1 MNRPA
6 EGWRRYVQLWR
17 RPADDEI
24 DDELAFHLQMRAEEY
39 VAAGMRPEQA
49 REEARRRLGDLDA
62 ARRSCRAIA
71 GRRHARSRRRE
82 WRLGLGQ
89 DLRFAARSLWRTPG
103 LTLAIVV
110 TLALGIG
117 ANSAI
122 FSVVNGVLLRP
133 LPFAQPSRLVT
144 VFDIYLGLDLPHSAL
159 SEPELLDVERQPAF
173 SAVAGYRAARRTLS
187 GAGEPERLQAVLV
200 TANFAQVLG
209 VAPARGRFIAADEA
223 EPGGAAVAVLSD
235 GLWRGRFGADPAV
248 VGRTVQ
254 LDGVPTTVVGIMP
267 PGFVFAGAELFA
279 PAVIDRAAPAP
290 RTAHYLSAVARLR
303 PVTTLE
309 AARSQAASLT
319 RRLVADNPDAYAG
332 AGFSFGLEP
341 ATDTVVGSV
350 RPALLTLL
358 GAVALLLI
366 VACANVANLLL
377 VRAESRRRELAVRS
391 ALGAGRGRLVRQFLA
406 EGVLLA
412 LGGGGLGLALAWAGV
427 PALLALSPA
436 SLPRHE
442 DIAVDPVVAAATL
455 ALALATGLMFGLVPA
470 LQATGVH
477 AGAAL
482 REGGGR
488 GDSRRRGWVR
498 RGLVAVEVALAVVLV
513 AGSGLLLRSFWH
525 LRRIDVGFRSDHV
538 LALDLALPES
548 RYADTASAVG
558 FYRALE
564 ERLRALPGVAA
575 VGGTSHLPLTGA
587 VGNWDIEI
595 EGRSQR
601 PGDPA
606 PSPNVNMAT
615 PGYYRALR
623 IPMARGRA
631 FDETDD
637 ERAPPVVIVN
647 ETMAR
652 TLWPDE
658 DPVGRRFRVTGDST
672 EWMTVVGVAGDTRSW
687 GLATAPRAEYTLP
700 VYQLPT
706 ALRTVR
712 RTLTMVI
719 RSAGDPRALAAP
731 AREIVAALDRDLAV
745 ANLRPLDQVVA
756 ESIGE
761 RRLTLMLLGLFGGVA
776 LLLALVGI
784 YGVTAYGVS
793 QRTREMGIRLALG
806 AAPGAVR
813 WLVLGEGLRLAGLG
827 LVAGLG
833 LALAGGRVLRSQLYG
848 VGSADPA
855 TYLALSIVLLLVAAA
870 ATWIPARRA
879 TRVDPAIALRAE

>member
-1 MNRPA
+1 MSRPA
-6 EGWRRYVQLWR
+6 AGWRRYVQIWR

-24 DDELAFHLQMRAEEY
+24 DDELAFHLQMRTEEY
-39 VAAGMRPEQA
+39 VAAGMPPQQA
-49 REEARRRLGDLDA
+49 REEAHRRLGDLDA

-71 GRRHARSRRRE
+71 GRRDARLRRRE

-89 DLRFAARSLWRTPG
+89 DLRFAARSLRRTPG
-103 LTLAIVV
+103 LTLAIVL

-133 LPFAQPSRLVT
+133 LPFAEPDRLVT

-159 SEPELLDVERQPAF
+159 SEPELLDVERLPGF
-173 SAVAGYRAARRTLS
+173 SAVAGYRAARRTLT
-187 GAGEPERLQAVLV
+187 GAGDPERLPALLV
-200 TANFAQVLG
+200 TGNFAQVLG

-223 EPGGAAVAVLSD
+223 GPGGPAVAVLSD
-235 GLWRGRFGADPAV
+235 GLWRRRFAADPAV
-248 VGRTVQ
+248 VGRSVQ

-267 PGFVFAGAELFA
+267 RGFVFEGAELFV
-279 PAVIDRAAPAP
+279 PALIDRAAPAP

-303 PVTTLE
+303 PGATLE
-309 AARSQAASLT
+309 AARAQAASLT
-319 RRLVADNPDAYAG
+319 RLLIADNPDAYSAG
-332 AGFSFGLEP
+332 GFSFGLEP
-341 ATDTVVGSV
+341 ATDTVVGSA

-358 GAVALLLI
+358 GAVALLLV

-442 DIAVDPVVAAATL
+442 NIAVDPVVAGVTL
-455 ALALATGLMFGLVPA
+455 ALALATGLVFGLAPA

-477 AGAAL
+477 AGVVL

-488 GDSRRRGWVR
+488 GGTRARGWVR

-513 AGSGLLLRSFWH
+513 AGAGLLLRSFWH
-525 LRRIDVGFRSDHV
+525 LQQIEVGFRPDHV

-548 RYADTASAVG
+548 RYTDTASVVG
-558 FYRALE
+558 FYRTLE
-564 ERLRALPGVAA
+564 ERLRTLPGVAA
-575 VGGTSHLPLTGA
+575 VGGTSVVPLSGA
-587 VGNWDIEI
+587 AGNWDIEI
-595 EGRSQR
+595 EGRPQR

-637 ERAPPVVIVN
+637 ERAPPVAVVN

-652 TLWPDE
+652 TLWPGE
-658 DPVGRRFRVTGDST
+658 DPVGRRFRVVGDST

-706 ALRTVR
+706 ALRAVR
-712 RTLTMVI
+712 RSLTMLI
-719 RSAGDPRALAAP
+719 RSAGDPLAQTAP

-745 ANLRPLDQVVA
+745 ANVRTLDQVVA
-756 ESIGE
+756 DSVGE
-761 RRLTLMLLGLFGGVA
+761 RRLTLLLLGLFGGVA

-813 WLVLGEGLRLAGLG
+813 WLVLGEGLRLALLGLG
-827 LVAGLG
+827 AGLV
-833 LALAGGRVLRSQLYG
+833 LALGGARVIRSQLYG
-848 VGSADPA
+848 VGSADPT
-855 TYLALSIVLLLVAAA
+855 TYLALSTVLLLVAAA
-870 ATWIPARRA
+870 ASWIPARRA
-879 TRVDPAIALRAE
+879 TRVDPAITLRAE

>member
-1 MNRPA
+1 VSRPA
-6 EGWRRYVQLWR
+6 EGWRRYVRLWR

-24 DDELAFHLQMRAEEY
+24 DDELAFHLQMRTEEY
-39 VAAGMRPEQA
+39 AAAGMSPERA
-49 REEARRRLGDLDA
+49 REEARRRLGDIDA

-71 GRRHARSRRRE
+71 GRRDARLRRRE

-89 DLRFAARSLWRTPG
+89 DFRFAARSLRRTPG
-103 LTLAIVV
+103 LTLAIVL

-133 LPFAQPSRLVT
+133 LPFAEPDRLVT

-159 SEPELLDVERQPAF
+159 SEPELLDVERLPAF
-173 SAVAGYRAARRTLS
+173 NAVAGYRPARRTLS
-187 GAGEPERLQAVLV
+187 GAGDPERLPALLV
-200 TANFAQVLG
+200 TDNFARVLG
-209 VAPARGRFIAADEA
+209 VVPARGRFFAADEA
-223 EPGGAAVAVLSD
+223 RPGGPAVAVLSD
-235 GLWRGRFGADPAV
+235 GLWRRRFGADPAM

-254 LDGVPTTVVGIMP
+254 LDAVPTTVVGIMP

-279 PAVIDRAAPAP
+279 PAIIDRAAPAP

-303 PVTTLE
+303 AGATLE
-309 AARSQAASLT
+309 EARSQATSLS
-319 RRLVADNPDAYAG
+319 RRLVADNADAYSAG
-332 AGFSFGLEP
+332 GFSLGLEP
-341 ATDTVVGSV
+341 VTDTVVGSA

-358 GAVALLLI
+358 GAVALLLV
-366 VACANVANLLL
+366 VACVNVANLLL

-406 EGVLLA
+406 EGALLA

-427 PALLALSPA
+427 PLLLALSPT

-442 DIAVDPVVAAATL
+442 DIAVDPVVVAVTL
-455 ALALATGLMFGLVPA
+455 ALALATGLVFGLAPA

-477 AGAAL
+477 AGSAL

-513 AGSGLLLRSFWH
+513 AGAGLLLRSFWH
-525 LRRIDVGFRSDHV
+525 LRQIEVGFRPDHV

-595 EGRSQR
+595 EGRPQR

-631 FDETDD
+631 FDETDG
-637 ERAPPVVIVN
+637 ERAPPVVVVN

-652 TLWPDE
+652 ALWPGE
-658 DPVGRRFRVTGDST
+658 DPVGRRFRVIGDST

-687 GLATAPRAEYTLP
+687 GLAAAPRAEYTLP
-700 VYQLPT
+700 VYQLPR

-719 RSAGDPRALAAP
+719 RSTGDPRTVAAP
-731 AREIVAALDRDLAV
+731 AREIVAGLDRDLAV
-745 ANLRPLDQVVA
+745 ANLRTLDQVVA
-756 ESIGE
+756 DSVGD
-761 RRLTLMLLGLFGGVA
+761 RRLTLLLLGLFGGAA

-784 YGVTAYGVS
+784 YGVTAHGVS

-813 WLVLGEGLRLAGLG
+813 RLVLGEGLRVAGLG
-827 LVAGLG
+827 LGAGLV

-855 TYLALSIVLLLVAAA
+855 TYVALSAVLLLVAAA

-879 TRVDPAIALRAE
+879 TRVDPAITLRAE